1 MEQLSFNFDVVA
13 EEAPPAPTV
22 TSGPTVPLSKEIWQQ
37 KYASGTETHAEA
49 MARIAKALGD
59 SEEHTAKFQ
68 EILSE
73 MRFLPAG
80 RIQAGAGSPKRVT
93 LMNCY
98 VSGTIEDS
106 MESIMATATQAAETM
121 RMGGGIGYN
130 FSNIRPR
137 GDYIKS
143 LDSRASGPVS
153 FMGIFD
159 AVCQTIASAGHRRGA
174 QMGVLNCSHPSI
186 REFIRAK
193 RNQDRLKG
201 FNVSVAVTD
210 EFMEAVKADGDFNL
224 RFKGKIYETVRAREL
239 WDEIMLSTW
248 DWAEPG
254 VLFIDRINNLN
265 NLRYVEYIDATNPCG
280 EQPLGPHSACLLGSF
295 NLVKY
300 LREDT
305 KEFDWETFIKD
316 IPVVVQAMDN
326 VNDISVFPLP
336 EQREQALAKR
346 RMGLGITGAANA
358 LEFLGYPYAS
368 VEYLAFQDKVLDTLK
383 NVAYQ
388 ASSYVAK
395 MKGPFPLFDRD
406 KYLSSPFIQ
415 GLSKMTQDMI
425 SAYGIRN
432 SHLISI
438 APTGTISL
446 SADNISSGIE
456 PVFSHSYTR
465 QIQAFDGPVTE
476 EVKDYGYARWGLKGR
491 TANECSVYDHVQVLA
506 NAQKHSDSAVSKTCN
521 VGERVTFDEFKDVYM
536 LAYEKGCK
544 GITTFRAAGKRYGI
558 LNETTKK
565 DDKPEQEAT
574 LDVAPAAE
582 ACYINPITGA
592 KECG

>member
-1 MEQLSFNFDVVA
+1 MEQLPFNFDVVA

-37 KYASGTETHAEA
+37 KYANGAETHAEA

-316 IPVVVQAMDN
+316 IPVVVQAMDS

-368 VEYLAFQDKVLDTLK
+368 AEYLAFQDKVLDTLK

-456 PVFSHSYTR
+456 PVFNHSYTR
-465 QIQAFDGPVTE
+465 QIQTFDGPITE

-582 ACYINPITGA
+582 ACYINPVTGA